1 MFFVLSKIGTIVTA
15 PPTIAIGMIV
25 LSAILIW
32 TAYTRAARALLT
44 VGAVLLVALA
54 FSPLQELVLLPL
66 ENRFPRA
73 PNDLPP
79 PTGIIVLGGALSG
92 ELARL
97 RAAPPSLPSILK
109 PALYSQAAPA
119 RWGAAN

>member
-1 MFFVLSKIGTIVTA
+1 MFFVLSKIGTVLTA

-54 FSPLQELVLLPL
+54 F
-66 ENRFPRA
+66 R
-73 PNDLPP
+73 
-79 PTGIIVLGGALSG
+79 
-92 ELARL
+92 
-97 RAAPPSLPSILK
+97 
-109 PALYSQAAPA
+109 
-119 RWGAAN
+119 RWKS